1 MPKILSYFTI
11 LLSHKKYKKKKC
23 ELKMTPTLCSLVVST
38 AAALLSLDLDAVALR
53 VVRQVGA
60 VDVEDVG

>member
-1 MPKILSYFTI
+1 
-11 LLSHKKYKKKKC
+11 
-23 ELKMTPTLCSLVVST
+23 MTPTLCSLVVSN

-60 VDVEDVG
+60 VDVEDVGQDARARAIVDSGALLGQLHP

>member
-1 MPKILSYFTI
+1 
-11 LLSHKKYKKKKC
+11 
-23 ELKMTPTLCSLVVST
+23 MTPTLCSLVVST
-38 AAALLSLDLDAVALR
+38 AAAPLSLDLDAVALR